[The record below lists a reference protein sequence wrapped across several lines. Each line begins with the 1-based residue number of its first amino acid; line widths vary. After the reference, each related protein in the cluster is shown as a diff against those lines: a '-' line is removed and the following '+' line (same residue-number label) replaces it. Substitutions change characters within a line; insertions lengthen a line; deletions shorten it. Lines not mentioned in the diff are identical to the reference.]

1 MEKDKSEIKWTPRA
15 KMLAKIGKVALAG
28 GALTGGYAWANA
40 GQQSPNLSHDPKVEV
55 VISPEIPTIDA
66 AATYANGGYMGA
78 ALRNAEIEY
87 LDAENVVQGVFFP
100 VLHQSD
106 LLSFLFGI
114 ER

>member
-1 MEKDKSEIKWTPRA
+1 
-15 KMLAKIGKVALAG
+15 MLAKIGKVALAG

-87 LDAENVVQGVFFP
+87 LDAENGGSTIVHYGQVLAVP
-100 VLHQSD
+100 VAKDQTKNQTKQ
-106 LLSFLFGI
+106 
-114 ER
+114 